1 MNFCSP
7 VLSST
12 WYLTCLLCSWIIE
25 LNTWRQFPYLHTPMC
40 YRRWR
45 IWQYECL
52 HCHSSFQLLIMD
64 NFLCSV
70 QRTCFNAL
78 HLQAV
83 QRRLKNMRLR
93 MAEDLWQRF
102 VSGVN
107 CMVTQSKILKM
118 TLVDIHDNN
127 VVVKELVERTV
138 SILYILFFMPMLFV
152 NKLMLFRTLT
162 CIIHCRH
169 RHVIHAA
176 PSVFISRCPWCCL
189 TMYSDYMTCN
199 LFC

>member
-1 MNFCSP
+1 
-7 VLSST
+7 
-12 WYLTCLLCSWIIE
+12 
-25 LNTWRQFPYLHTPMC
+25 
-40 YRRWR
+40 
-45 IWQYECL
+45 
-52 HCHSSFQLLIMD
+52 MD

-70 QRTCFNAL
+70 QRTCVNAL

-102 VSGVN
+102 VSGVT

-176 PSVFISRCPWCCL
+176 PSVFISRCP
-189 TMYSDYMTCN
+189 
-199 LFC
+199 

>member
-1 MNFCSP
+1 
-7 VLSST
+7 
-12 WYLTCLLCSWIIE
+12 
-25 LNTWRQFPYLHTPMC
+25 
-40 YRRWR
+40 
-45 IWQYECL
+45 
-52 HCHSSFQLLIMD
+52 MD

-102 VSGVN
+102 VSGVT

-152 NKLMLFRTLT
+152 NKLIQDLELYHTL
-162 CIIHCRH
+162 
-169 RHVIHAA
+169 
-176 PSVFISRCPWCCL
+176 
-189 TMYSDYMTCN
+189 
-199 LFC
+199 